1 MKHTTTVTLILL
13 IIFVIAQYAGL
24 AVTNEYIDTQQTQEQ
39 GEVVFSDLPIGERPD
54 LNERTSY
61 ISIILAILIGTGILL
76 LLIKFKA
83 FRVWKAWFFLAV
95 VITTIVT
102 LGAFLNTILAIVLAF
117 LLAAW
122 KLFKP
127 NPIIHN
133 LTEIFIY
140 AGLAA
145 IFVPVLN
152 LTSIL
157 ILLLLI
163 SIYDMYAVWKSKHMI
178 KLAKAQA
185 KAKVF
190 AGLMIPYTLKGFSKN
205 QELVGAK
212 KKKKKKKKKK
222 SNKKTTKK
230 TKRTKNLGR
239 MAILGGGDI
248 GFPLLFAG
256 VILKT
261 YGMMPA
267 LIIPLFSTAG
277 LAGLFYFGKKDRF
290 YPAMPYLSAACLI
303 GFGFVWVIGL
313 L

>member
-1 MKHTTTVTLILL
+1 MKHTTKVTLILL
-13 IIFVIAQYAGL
+13 TIFILAQYTGL
-24 AVTNEYIDTQQTQEQ
+24 AVTNQYIDTAQTQVT
-39 GEVVFSDLPIGERPD
+39 GEIVFSDLPIGERPD
-54 LNERTSY
+54 LNEKTSY

-83 FRVWKAWFFLAV
+83 FRVWKAWFFVAV
-95 VITTIVT
+95 FLTTVVTIGAFIHTIVAV
-102 LGAFLNTILAIVLAF
+102 LLALILAT
-117 LLAAW
+117 W
-122 KLFKP
+122 KIYKP

-133 LTEIFIY
+133 LTEVFIY

-145 IFVPVLN
+145 IFVPALN

-157 ILLLLI
+157 ILLMLI

-178 KLAKAQA
+178 VLAEAQA
-185 KAKVF
+185 KAHVF
-190 AGLMIPYTLKGFSKN
+190 AGLMIPYTFKSFRKNKTLGGSK
-205 QELVGAK
+205 
-212 KKKKKKKKKK
+212 
-222 SNKKTTKK
+222 KK
-230 TKRTKNLGR
+230 TKTKKSTKIKTKQLGR

-277 LAGLFYFGKKDRF
+277 LASLFYFGKKDRF
-290 YPAMPYLSAACLI
+290 YPAMPFLSAACI
-303 GFGFVWVIGL
+303 AGFGFVWIIGL